1 MDPDDKVTTTD
12 NTGSVPAEPAGS
24 VGSASV
30 DVQEPSASSPIASTP
45 LGQTPPAASDEPV
58 AGTMPGGVVTPA
70 PSVPSS
76 APEPTPFSG
85 VSQPVS
91 SGTQV
96 PQQTVTGTGLSGDT
110 DEPGGVL

>member
-12 NTGSVPAEPAGS
+12 NTGSVPAEPAGPAS
-24 VGSASV
+24 VG
-30 DVQEPSASSPIASTP
+30 VQEPSASSPIASQTP

-96 PQQTVTGTGLSGDT
+96 PQQTATGTGLSEDT
-110 DEPGGVL
+110 DEPGGSL